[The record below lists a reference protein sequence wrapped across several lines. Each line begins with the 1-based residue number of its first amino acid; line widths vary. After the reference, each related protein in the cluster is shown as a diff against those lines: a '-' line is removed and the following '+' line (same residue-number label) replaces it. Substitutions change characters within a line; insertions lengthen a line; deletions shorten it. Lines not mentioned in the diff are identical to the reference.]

1 MYNAV
6 LAIHVIAAIG
16 LFIAI
21 GYATMM
27 LGRARRAA
35 SAAEVVKAAR
45 GGSLAAYINV
55 VLLLIA
61 LIAGG
66 YLVGQKWS
74 WSQGWVSAAFVG
86 LVIAALLS
94 LAAIAPRLTALGRT
108 AQAEGA
114 GSPSRAVQLAATHPV
129 LWGAAQ
135 LTALLY
141 VGIVILMFA
150 KPSGAVSALIL
161 IVAVILGIGATMP
174 ARARYRS
181 LSAGRPSPNP

>member
-6 LAIHVIAAIG
+6 LTIHIIAAIG
-16 LFIAI
+16 LFLAI

-35 SAAEVVKAAR
+35 SAADLVTAAR
-45 GGSLAAYINV
+45 NGAIAVYANL
-55 VLLLIA
+55 VLLLIVLLA
-61 LIAGG
+61 AGD
-66 YLVGQKWS
+66 LVGKKWS
-74 WSQGWVSAAFVG
+74 WSDGWVSAALVG

-94 LAAIAPRLTALGRT
+94 LVALAPRLTALRSAART
-108 AQAEGA
+108 EGTA
-114 GSPSRAVQLAATHPV
+114 TPSRALQSEATHPL

-141 VGIVILMFA
+141 VGIVIIMFA

-161 IVAVILGIGATMP
+161 IVAVLLGLGATMP
-174 ARARYRS
+174 ARARYRA
-181 LSAGRPSPNP
+181 LGEG

>member
-6 LAIHVIAAIG
+6 LAIHIIAAIG
-16 LFIAI
+16 LFLAI
-21 GYATMM
+21 GFATMM

-55 VLLLIA
+55 VLLLIVF
-61 LIAGG
+61 IAAG
-66 YLVGQKWS
+66 YLVGKKWS

-86 LVIAALLS
+86 VVVAALLS
-94 LAAIAPRLTALGRT
+94 LVAIAPRLTALGRA
-108 AQAEGA
+108 AQAEGTA
-114 GSPSRAVQLAATHPV
+114 RPSRAVQLEATHPV

-135 LTALLY
+135 VIALLY

-161 IVAVILGIGATMP
+161 IVAVLLGIGATMP
-174 ARARYRS
+174 ARARYRA
-181 LSAGRPSPNP
+181 LSAGGPSPNP